1 MKKHIIALIQ
11 NKEHPILQFVKYGAC
26 GVAATVVDI
35 AVFYFFALFIF
46 PALAE
51 SDVVA
56 TLLGDLARTTT
67 DQTQIELN
75 FVLNSGIAFVGSNLT
90 AYVLNVWLV
99 FPSNKTT
106 RHKEMIL
113 FFVVSGVS
121 IAIGIFLGWVLVR
134 MTGETSWGYLMK
146 VFSSLMINYIGRKFF
161 VFKYATKTREVFYE
175 S

>member
-1 MKKHIIALIQ
+1 MKKHVIALIQ

-26 GVAATVVDI
+26 GMAATLVDL

-46 PALAE
+46 PALGE

-56 TLLGDLARTTT
+56 SLLGDLARITT
-67 DQTQIELN
+67 DQMQIERN
-75 FVLNSGIAFVGSNLT
+75 FVANSGIAFIGSNLT
-90 AYVLNVWLV
+90 AYALNAWLV
-99 FPSNKTT
+99 FPSNKTS

-113 FFVVSGVS
+113 FFIVSGVS

-134 MTGETSWGYLMK
+134 MTGAASWGYLMK
-146 VFSSLMINYIGRKFF
+146 VLSSLMVNYIGRKFF
-161 VFKYATKTREVFYE
+161 VFRYATKMKEVVYE